1 MPKVTV
7 YVRVPTTDS
16 LKTHTYNHSFI
27 QLGDS
32 PSEVYGFEPAG
43 RPTATQP
50 GRVAN
55 DSWRLK
61 AGDYQA
67 KMTFEVTDEQYNRIV
82 GGINKA
88 IKNPPNY
95 HVLAATSP
103 DSTDRQCSMFVND
116 LLKSA
121 GVQTNLVNYETPYSQ
136 FGYIKMKELYDS
148 MKDPMPDSNDK
159 IDIDRFISD
168 FRGVP
173 FSSVED
179 VLKSCGET
187 SNVNDNLPRRSV
199 TDNDEAGQDGT
210 SPVEIAAPLEN
221 DPEDEEDMYAYS
233 SFYPGC

>member
-7 YVRVPTTDS
+7 YVRVPTADS
-16 LKTHTYNHSFI
+16 LKTDTYNHSFI
-27 QLGDS
+27 QLEDS
-32 PSEVYGFEPAG
+32 STEVYGFEPAG
-43 RPTATQP
+43 RPTVTQP

-55 DSWRLK
+55 DGWRLK

-82 GGINKA
+82 GDINKA
-88 IKNPPNY
+88 IKYPPNY
-95 HVLAATSP
+95 HVLAATSA

-116 LLKSA
+116 LLRSA
-121 GVQTNLVNYETPYSQ
+121 DVQTNLVNYETPYSQ

-148 MKDPMPDSNDK
+148 MKNSMPDLNDK
-159 IDIDRFISD
+159 IDIDKFITD

-179 VLKSCGET
+179 VLKSYAET
-187 SNVNDNLPRRSV
+187 GRVDGNLPLSGV

-210 SPVEIAAPLEN
+210 GPVEIAALEN

>member
-7 YVRVPTTDS
+7 YVRVPTSDS

-32 PSEVYGFEPAG
+32 SSEVYGFEPAG
-43 RPTATQP
+43 RPAATQP

-61 AGDYQA
+61 TGDYQA
-67 KMTFEVTDEQYNRIV
+67 KMTFQVTDEQYNRIA
-82 GGINKA
+82 GDINKA
-88 IKNPPNY
+88 IKDPPNY
-95 HVLAATSP
+95 YVLAATSP

-121 GVQTNLVNYETPYSQ
+121 GVQTNLVDCKTPYTQ
-136 FGYIKMKELYDS
+136 FGYIKMKELSES
-148 MKDPMPDSNDK
+148 MKGFMPDLNDK
-159 IDIDRFISD
+159 IDIDKFIMN
-168 FRGVP
+168 FWGVP

-179 VLKSCGET
+179 VLKRHAET
-187 SNVNDNLPRRSV
+187 GRVDGNLPHGSI

-210 SPVEIAAPLEN
+210 GPVEIAALEN
-221 DPEDEEDMYAYS
+221 DPEDEEGLYAYS
-233 SFYPGC
+233 SFHPGC

>member
-16 LKTHTYNHSFI
+16 LKTHTYNHSFV
-27 QLGDS
+27 QLGES
-32 PSEVYGFEPAG
+32 SSEVYGFEPAG
-43 RPTATQP
+43 RPAATQP

-61 AGDYQA
+61 TVDYQA

-82 GGINKA
+82 GDINEA

-103 DSTDRQCSMFVND
+103 DSTDRQCSMFVDD

-121 GVQTNLVNYETPYSQ
+121 GLETDLVNYETPYTQ
-136 FGYIKMKELYDS
+136 FGYIKMKEVSES
-148 MKDPMPDSNDK
+148 MKGFMPDLNGK
-159 IDIDRFISD
+159 IDIDKFITN

-179 VLKSCGET
+179 VPKSYAET
-187 SNVNDNLPRRSV
+187 GRVDGNFPRGSV
-199 TDNDEAGQDGT
+199 ADNDEAGQDGT
-210 SPVEIAAPLEN
+210 GPVEIAALEN